1 MRHSSLNVSLSCSA
15 VVRGNR
21 SFYRGNRTFYLRNRS
36 FSLQTYLWLLPS
48 QSCSWFGQE
57 FFSLRIFFPSFQLKW
72 CELATNWDIFDGKG
86 QKCCDSLP
94 HKFFCWFLY
103 RDIHTKRVLKK
114 RHISASRLARKF
126 LKVADYSL
134 GKSFLGPFIF
144 NSSKSY
150 LSCWKH
156 YLPTTLI
163 LPNYD
168 KTTQIFL
175 EISNLLKKMISRH
188 CQWLK
193 NFLKYNYKP

>member
-72 CELATNWDIFDGKG
+72 GELATNWDIFDGKG

-103 RDIHTKRVLKK
+103 KK
-114 RHISASRLARKF
+114 
-126 LKVADYSL
+126 KVYLPIWTSL
-134 GKSFLGPFIF
+134 GLAVCDKMDASAGNRTRAARALQS
-144 NSSKSY
+144 NHWQAS
-150 LSCWKH
+150 
-156 YLPTTLI
+156 I
-163 LPNYD
+163 LPLNHRC
-168 KTTQIFL
+168 L
-175 EISNLLKKMISRH
+175 
-188 CQWLK
+188 W
-193 NFLKYNYKP
+193 